1 MHSRKHLNNISKVR
15 FIIKK
20 WIAKT
25 IQVISDPEKQ
35 PDIQI
40 SHQATVLE
48 RLLSAKRLRLI
59 VAVSVAL
66 VASFFIHPNVA
77 AIVMPVSITVYA
89 SIFIS
94 VWRKSN
100 SVINAQNKSRED

>member
-15 FIIKK
+15 FIRKK

-25 IQVISDPEKQ
+25 IQEISDPEKQ

-66 VASFFIHPNVA
+66 VASFFL
-77 AIVMPVSITVYA
+77 
-89 SIFIS
+89 FILM
-94 VWRKSN
+94 
-100 SVINAQNKSRED
+100 